1 MTQPADPPT
10 PPTDPAAPP
19 VATPPA
25 QPAGQP
31 PAPPA
36 ATNPDEPLGPAGIKA
51 LKAEREAR
59 EALEREF
66 APLRRLAASLA
77 PGDPGAGKTELEQLA
92 ARQAEMEKTLADERA
107 LRYRAEVAQAKGLT
121 AEQAEWLKGATAEE
135 LTASADRLLAS
146 FPAGVAPKP
155 GTPAPD
161 PSQGNHG
168 GGQIDID
175 ARIAQAQKD
184 KDYKAVIR
192 LQNEKFANK

>member
-92 ARQAEMEKTLADERA
+92 ARQAEMEKSIADERSA
-107 LRYRAEVAQAKGLT
+107 RWRAEVANEKGLT
-121 AEQAEWLKGATAEE
+121 PQQAARLVGATRDE
-135 LTASADRLLAS
+135 LVADADALAAL
-146 FPAGVAPKP
+146 FPTGTRYAGHPPPRPLA
-155 GTPAPD
+155 G
-161 PSQGNHG
+161 
-168 GGQIDID
+168 I
-175 ARIAQAQKD
+175 AR
-184 KDYKAVIR
+184 R
-192 LQNEKFANK
+192 RRP